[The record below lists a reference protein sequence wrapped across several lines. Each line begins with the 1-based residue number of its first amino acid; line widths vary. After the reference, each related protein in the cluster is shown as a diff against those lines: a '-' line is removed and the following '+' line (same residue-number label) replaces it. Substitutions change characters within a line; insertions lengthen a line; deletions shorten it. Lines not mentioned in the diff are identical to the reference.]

1 MIYPCASVLSVFH
14 FRPVDIA
21 EGWWTPL
28 LTDIFIQCCSWIY
41 SFRVSHGYIHSVF
54 LMDVFIPCCRCVPS
68 LRRGHKSKKET
79 RISQTLHGLVFHGS
93 FFLIIF
99 GSVIL
104 GFCYGFIWICE
115 CWHTPFPGVL
125 SSDLIF
131 KTWLNPCMLLRA
143 LRLDSCHTGRPYESK
158 LSTVYL
164 HDRNR
169 WRLCHHL
176 AKEYKR

>member
-1 MIYPCASVLSVFH
+1 MHRCYPCFILDRWTSPKADGHHCSLIYLFSVV
-14 FRPVDIA
+14 
-21 EGWWTPL
+21 
-28 LTDIFIQCCSWIY
+28 
-41 SFRVSHGYIHSVF
+41 HGYIHSVF

-79 RISQTLHGLVFHGS
+79 RISQTLHGVVFHGS

-143 LRLDSCHTGRPYESK
+143 SWLDSCRPVSPYERTLSPVTLSAMNRWWLLVTASQKHTGDKPRQTCCAVKY
-158 LSTVYL
+158 
-164 HDRNR
+164 
-169 WRLCHHL
+169 
-176 AKEYKR
+176 